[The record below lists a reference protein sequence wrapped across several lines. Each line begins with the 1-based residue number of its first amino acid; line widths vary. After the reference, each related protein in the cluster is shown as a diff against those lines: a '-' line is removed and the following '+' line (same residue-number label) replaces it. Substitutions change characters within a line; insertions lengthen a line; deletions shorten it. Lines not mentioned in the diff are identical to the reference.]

1 MGDDPARGGGL
12 AQGLFVRS
20 GDLLRE
26 SLVRAR
32 DVEVLLDVLAQDAAE
47 VILSQDDHVVQALLA
62 QGSEESLA
70 DRIQVGRLRRDLH
83 QLCPG
88 SPNGGVELGPE
99 FRVVVS
105 DQEARPFSPWR
116 RLADLLGGP
125 LVGGAPGD
133 VEVHDLAGPLGS
145 LRERL
150 LDSGLAGQDRIQ
162 RTVWVPEGL
171 VRSVLIRMKAALAPP
186 SAPTPEP
193 DEPVP
198 PVEVTGLAVKEG
210 ATRQAG
216 VVLVSTP
223 DDTLEVAM
231 SGHRP

>member
-1 MGDDPARGGGL
+1 M
-12 AQGLFVRS
+12 
-20 GDLLRE
+20 
-26 SLVRAR
+26 
-32 DVEVLLDVLAQDAAE
+32 
-47 VILSQDDHVVQALLA
+47 
-62 QGSEESLA
+62 
-70 DRIQVGRLRRDLH
+70 
-83 QLCPG
+83 
-88 SPNGGVELGPE
+88 
-99 FRVVVS
+99 
-105 DQEARPFSPWR
+105 
-116 RLADLLGGP
+116 
-125 LVGGAPGD
+125 
-133 VEVHDLAGPLGS
+133 
-145 LRERL
+145 
-150 LDSGLAGQDRIQ
+150 
-162 RTVWVPEGL
+162 WVPEGL